1 MKLRVPL
8 ADTKLSDGTQRDLAR
23 IRVLAKDESRWASLE
38 ANTARYSRAQETLR
52 IVERIA
58 RRERAF

>member
-1 MKLRVPL
+1 MRRVPL

-23 IRVLAKDESRWASLE
+23 IRVVAKDSADWAQNPAQL
-38 ANTARYSRAQETLR
+38 SRAQEIIR

-58 RRERAF
+58 RREVLL